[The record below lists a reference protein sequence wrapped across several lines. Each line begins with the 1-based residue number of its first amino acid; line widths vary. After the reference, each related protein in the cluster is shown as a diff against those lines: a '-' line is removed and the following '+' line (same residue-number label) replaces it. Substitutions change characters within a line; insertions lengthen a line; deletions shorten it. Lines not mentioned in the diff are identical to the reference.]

1 MTDTRRLDFSDVAI
15 YAVTPEP
22 TDAKAFLK
30 KVEAAVEGGADAL
43 QFRAKRLSDKA
54 FLELGKEVGAVCRSA
69 GTLFLVDN
77 RPDLAV
83 LLDADGVHVGHDDM
97 PVPSARSFV
106 GHRKIVGRSA
116 HSLPEALEAQRAG
129 ADYVSCG
136 PIWATPT
143 KPDYPAV
150 GLDLIGLYKA
160 ALRIPFV
167 VIGGVDKSNIDSVVE
182 AGARTIAVVRAWY
195 EAPDP
200 SAAIR
205 FFKDKLQVNR
215 SRAAVS

>member
-1 MTDTRRLDFSDVAI
+1 MSESRRLDFTDVAI

-22 TDAKAFLK
+22 TDRKTFIG
-30 KVEAAVEGGADAL
+30 KVQAALDGGADAL
-43 QFRAKRLSDKA
+43 QFRAKKISDKA
-54 FLELGKEVGAVCRSA
+54 FLELGREVGELCRA
-69 GTLFLVDN
+69 ANALFLVDN

-83 LLDADGVHVGHDDM
+83 LLDADGVHVGHEDM
-97 PVPSARSFV
+97 PVPAARQFV

-116 HSLPEALEAQRAG
+116 HSLPEALEAQKAG

-136 PIWATPT
+136 PIWSTPT

-150 GLDLIGLYKA
+150 GLDLIGFYKA

-167 VIGGVDKSNIDSVVE
+167 VIGGVDRSNIDQVVS
-182 AGARTIAVVRAWY
+182 AGARTIAVVRAWF

-200 SAAIR
+200 AAAIR
-205 FFKDKLQVNR
+205 FFKEKLQINR
-215 SRAAVS
+215 SRAAV

>member
-1 MTDTRRLDFSDVAI
+1 MTDARRLDFSDVAV

-22 TDAKAFLK
+22 TDAKGFLK
-30 KVEAAVEGGADAL
+30 KIEAAIAGGVDAL
-43 QFRAKRLSDKA
+43 QLRAKKLSDKA
-54 FLELGKEVGAVCRSA
+54 FLELGKEVGALCRSA
-69 GTLFLVDN
+69 GTLFIIDN
-77 RPDLAV
+77 RPDIAV
-83 LLDADGVHVGHDDM
+83 LLDADGVHVGHEDM
-97 PVPSARSFV
+97 PVSAARSFV

-116 HSLPEALEAQRAG
+116 HSIPEALEAQRAG

-136 PIWATPT
+136 PVWATPT

-167 VIGGVDKSNIDSVVE
+167 VIGGVDRDNIDSVVQT
-182 AGARTIAVVRAWY
+182 GARAVAVVRAWY

-200 SAAIR
+200 ASTIKL
-205 FFKDKLQVNR
+205 FKDKLQVNR
-215 SRAAVS
+215 SRAAV